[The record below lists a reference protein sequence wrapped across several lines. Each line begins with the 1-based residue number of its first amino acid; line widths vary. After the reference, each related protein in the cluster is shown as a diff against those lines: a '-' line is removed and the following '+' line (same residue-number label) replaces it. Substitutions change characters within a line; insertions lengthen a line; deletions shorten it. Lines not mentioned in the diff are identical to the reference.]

1 MSNWSDIQITAK
13 GRALDAKV
21 TAGATT
27 LVFTKMQLGSGIVA
41 AENVDNME
49 RLDSPR
55 MDLGISSCAV
65 SKADNTICS
74 VVAVA
79 SSNNVENSFL
89 IKELGLF
96 ATDPDDGEILYAI
109 MFDTEPDRMPNKNV
123 ASPVTLTFQVNVM
136 SANAASIKAVID
148 PAGLISMATL
158 NAVVDEHNNDKN
170 AHGVMLGEHN
180 ADGKS
185 HQDIRKKIAADI
197 TKHNKDEAA
206 HSDIRQLIVDHNTN
220 PKSHPHQ
227 LRPPLKRS
235 TAYTKGDICFHD
247 SLPSYAC
254 LECIT
259 AGTTA
264 KNEPVFTDVNTTIT
278 DGTATFRVI
287 TSVRKVNGN
296 YADKNGNISVNVAT
310 QSMNGLLSAADK
322 KKLDSIATEANKY
335 SHPNSGVSAGTYT
348 SVTVN
353 AQGHVTAGSN
363 PTTNNILVGSV
374 IWYAGAGIPANYLLC
389 DGSAVSRT
397 NYADLFAVIGTAYGA
412 GNGSTTFNLPLL
424 TDNRFIEGGNTPGT
438 QHKAGLPNI
447 TIPCSGWGGLETTYS
462 SPGHLASPYEGADGH
477 PVTYRITANRTIS
490 MDGTMQP
497 KSLTLRAL
505 IKYI

>member
-1 MSNWSDIQITAK
+1 MSNWSDTQITAK

-49 RLDSPR
+49 GLDSPR

-65 SKADNTICS
+65 STADNTICS

-96 ATDPDDGEILYAI
+96 ATDPDEGEILYAI

-170 AHGVMLGEHN
+170 AHGIMLDEHN

-185 HQDIRKKIAADI
+185 HQDIRNKITADI
-197 TKHNKDEAA
+197 AKHNKDEVA
-206 HSDIRQLIVDHNTN
+206 HPDIRQLIVDHNTN

-235 TAYTKGDICFHD
+235 TAYVKGDICFHD
-247 SLPSYAC
+247 SLPSYAY

-264 KNEPVFTDVNTTIT
+264 NTEPLFGGGRVADGTVVWRIKDVRCPYSLGEFVFKMNEPKD
-278 DGTATFRVI
+278 
-287 TSVRKVNGN
+287 
-296 YADKNGNISVNVAT
+296 YEY
-310 QSMNGLLSAADK
+310 L
-322 KKLDSIATEANKY
+322 
-335 SHPNSGVSAGTYT
+335 
-348 SVTVN
+348 
-353 AQGHVTAGSN
+353 
-363 PTTNNILVGSV
+363 
-374 IWYAGAGIPANYLLC
+374 LLC
-389 DGSAVSRT
+389 DGSTISEENYPELVAV
-397 NYADLFAVIGTAYGA
+397 LG
-412 GNGSTTFNLPLL
+412 
-424 TDNRFIEGGNTPGT
+424 GT
-438 QHKAGLPNI
+438 QLPNLIDRVLQGSATAGTYKEAGLPNVNGF
-447 TIPCSGWGGLETTYS
+447 TNHLGSFFSSVNDSG
-462 SPGHLASPYEGADGH
+462 
-477 PVTYRITANRTIS
+477 
-490 MDGTMQP
+490 
-497 KSLTLRAL
+497 AL
-505 IKYI
+505 ITSGIGIFSSFSAPGNTNCYEKELKFNASKSNSIYGNSTTVQPPAYTAKIYICYAG

>member
-1 MSNWSDIQITAK
+1 MSNWSDTQITAK

-49 RLDSPR
+49 GLDSPR

-65 SKADNTICS
+65 STADNTICS

-96 ATDPDDGEILYAI
+96 ATDPDEGEILYAI

-170 AHGVMLGEHN
+170 AHGIMLDEHN

-185 HQDIRKKIAADI
+185 HQDIRNKITADI
-197 TKHNKDEAA
+197 AKHNKDEVA
-206 HSDIRQLIVDHNTN
+206 HPDIRQLIVDHNTN

-235 TAYTKGDICFHD
+235 TAYAKGDICFHD
-247 SLPSYAC
+247 SLPSYAY

-264 KNEPVFTDVNTTIT
+264 ETEPLFGGGRVADGTVVWKIKDVRCPYSLGEFVFKMNEPKD
-278 DGTATFRVI
+278 
-287 TSVRKVNGN
+287 
-296 YADKNGNISVNVAT
+296 YEY
-310 QSMNGLLSAADK
+310 L
-322 KKLDSIATEANKY
+322 
-335 SHPNSGVSAGTYT
+335 
-348 SVTVN
+348 
-353 AQGHVTAGSN
+353 
-363 PTTNNILVGSV
+363 
-374 IWYAGAGIPANYLLC
+374 LLC
-389 DGSAVSRT
+389 DGSTISEENYPELVAV
-397 NYADLFAVIGTAYGA
+397 LG
-412 GNGSTTFNLPLL
+412 
-424 TDNRFIEGGNTPGT
+424 GT
-438 QHKAGLPNI
+438 QLPNLIDRFLQGAATAGTYKEAGLPNVVG
-447 TIPCSGWGGLETTYS
+447 TIAAMVKDNALDVSTSSALGAFAFGSTGELAGNGGAYTGYRS
-462 SPGHLASPYEGADGH
+462 ASLRLDANALNAIYGNSNTVQPPAY
-477 PVTYRITANRTIS
+477 TAKI
-490 MDGTMQP
+490 
-497 KSLTLRAL
+497 
-505 IKYI
+505 YICYAG